1 MELSDLELGPTDKK
15 AAERGLQVIL
25 AADTQSCGL
34 TLDRKPLLLP
44 FKL

>member
-1 MELSDLELGPTDKK
+1 MEPSDLELGPTDKK
-15 AAERGLQVIL
+15 AAERGIQVIL

-34 TLDRKPLLLP
+34 TLDSKPLLFP

>member
-1 MELSDLELGPTDKK
+1 MELSDLELGPTDK

-25 AADTQSCGL
+25 AVDTQSCGL
-34 TLDRKPLLLP
+34 TLDSKPLLFP